1 MTNRYYKS
9 SDKIDTGSYDLSD
22 SNYAFLARQ
31 NVDGMFFPSQDEWI
45 KAAYYAGE
53 ETGNGTNCFYLPT
66 VSNEAPIPL
75 FTKEGKNQDLAKGEA
90 AGSRFARVNVS
101 STGEVRVIKLDP
113 KIKRNQGYS
122 NYDFGVFWQP
132 WYAPEDKTYGNAN
145 VTDVGGSDVHPL
157 GWHMTWVEMLS
168 STPVPSP
175 VLWIS
180 LIYRRISSSC
190 PLDFV
195 PMVESQMLRAINFG
209 SVQLELET
217 HTGKSSDLLMNMVE
231 LG

>member
-1 MTNRYYKS
+1 MTNRYNKS

-31 NVDGMFFPSQDEWI
+31 NVDGLFFPSQDEWI

-53 ETGNGTNCFYLPT
+53 ETGNGTNYFYFPT

-90 AGSRFARVNVS
+90 AGSHFARVNVS
-101 STGEVRVIKLDP
+101 STGEVRAIKLDP
-113 KIKRNQGYS
+113 KIKRNQGYF
-122 NYDFGVFWQP
+122 NYDFGIFGSLGMRQRTKLMEMQMSLTLV
-132 WYAPEDKTYGNAN
+132 API
-145 VTDVGGSDVHPL
+145 VHPL

-217 HTGKSSDLLMNMVE
+217 HMGKSSDLLMNMVE